1 MNKVVSVTPQDDYS
15 LILTFDN
22 GAQRVFDVRPY
33 LDKGI
38 FVELKDLTYFRQV
51 RIAFNTVQWPHEQD
65 FAPETLYLESKE
77 LVNAQ

>member
-1 MNKVVSVTPQDDYS
+1 MISSIPHRGVC
-15 LILTFDN
+15 ILTFAD

-38 FVELKDLTYFRQV
+38 FVELKDINYFRQV
-51 RIAFNTVQWPHEQD
+51 RVAFNTVQWPHEQD

-77 LVNAQ
+77 LVSAR